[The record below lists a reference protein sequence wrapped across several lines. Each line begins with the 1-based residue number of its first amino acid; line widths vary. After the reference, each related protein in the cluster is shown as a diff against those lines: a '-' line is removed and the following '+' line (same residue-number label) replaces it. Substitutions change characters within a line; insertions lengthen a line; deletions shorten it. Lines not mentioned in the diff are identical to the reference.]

1 MKRLAILFSTL
12 AALPAAAALAQTGA
26 PTEAPA
32 TVEIELREGDQ
43 LVGAPTLRLQVDRP
57 AAVSVGSYSLR
68 IRVARA
74 PAAADGASPYV
85 IRSSLY
91 RSDSGWALVASPVL
105 TVAQGGQARLDFA
118 GSDGRALSMAVT
130 LR

>member
-1 MKRLAILFSTL
+1 MKALALLLSTL
-12 AALPAAAALAQTGA
+12 AAAPAAAVAQSAA
-26 PTEAPA
+26 PAEAPA
-32 TVEIELREGDQ
+32 TMEIELREGDQ

-57 AAVSVGSYSLR
+57 TAVSVGSYSLR

-74 PAAADGASPYV
+74 PAAADGAAPYV

-118 GSDGRALSMAVT
+118 GNDGSALSMAVT

>member
-1 MKRLAILFSTL
+1 MKRLAFLFTTL
-12 AALPAAAALAQTGA
+12 AAVPAGA
-26 PTEAPA
+26 TDRPADAPA

-43 LVGAPTLRLQVDRP
+43 LVGTPTLRLQVGRP
-57 AAVSVGSYSLR
+57 TAVSVGSYSLR

-105 TVAQGGQARLDFA
+105 TVAQGSQARLDFA
-118 GSDGRALSMAVT
+118 GSDGRELSMAVT